1 MPPDTYTQPQPDTD
15 SENAELKLHQA
26 PYILVVDDEPD
37 IRNLLQEILE
47 DEGYDIA
54 TAENGDAARQL
65 HRQRRPD
72 LVLLDIWM
80 PDVDGI
86 TLLKEWSEEGVL
98 PMPVIMM
105 SGHGTV
111 ETAVEATRLGA
122 YDFIEKPLS
131 LAKLLL
137 TVEHALEA
145 EKLHRE
151 NQGLRRHSHLAH
163 EPIGKS
169 AVMQRLREQI
179 KRIAEHDSWVL
190 IQGEPGTGM
199 KVIAHY
205 LHSCSAHHDRPFIEV
220 NIAALDEE
228 TASKELFGSEENN
241 KVHYGL
247 LDQANGGT
255 LFLQD
260 IAELDITCQGKLASA
275 LQNKS
280 FFRTGSN
287 TSVPLYLR
295 VISATHQN
303 LEQRVEEGTF
313 RKDLFYLLNVVP
325 LSAPALREHREDVP
339 ELLNYYISIYVD
351 QEKLPYRKFS
361 MAAQNRLRN
370 YEWPGNIR
378 ELMNL
383 VQRLLITSAGTEINQ
398 EEVDSAIGNQ
408 AAPKPLS
415 APGIPA
421 SFNLPLREARD
432 QFEKE
437 YFEYLL
443 QKNAGS
449 VGKVAQIAGVER
461 THLYR
466 KLRALGIDPKNPF
479 SNK

>member
-1 MPPDTYTQPQPDTD
+1 MPPEVDNISQEDMD
-15 SENAELKLHQA
+15 LKLHHT

-47 DEGYDIA
+47 DEGYEIA
-54 TAENGDAARQL
+54 IAENGESARHL

-72 LVLLDIWM
+72 LILLDIWM

-86 TLLKEWSEEGVL
+86 TLLKEWSEDGVL

-145 EKLHRE
+145 DKLNRE
-151 NQGLRRHSHLAH
+151 NQGLRRHTHIAH

-179 KRIAEHDSWVL
+179 KRIAEHDSWIL
-190 IQGEPGTGM
+190 MQGEPGTGM
-199 KVIAHY
+199 RVLAHY
-205 LHSCSAHHDRPFIEV
+205 LHSCSPHHDRPFIEINV
-220 NIAALDEE
+220 AALDES
-228 TASKELFGSEENN
+228 TAAKELFGYEQNN

-255 LFLQD
+255 IYFQD
-260 IAELDITCQGKLASA
+260 IAEMDAATQAKLTSV
-275 LQNKS
+275 LQAKS
-280 FFRTGSN
+280 FTRPGGDTPVS
-287 TSVPLYLR
+287 LYVR
-295 VISATHQN
+295 IISATHQN
-303 LEQRVEEGTF
+303 LEQLVEEGQF
-313 RKDLFYLLNVVP
+313 RNDLYYLLNVVP
-325 LSAPALREHREDVP
+325 LSVPSLREHREDVP
-339 ELLNYYISIYVD
+339 ELLNYYTNIFVD

-378 ELMNL
+378 ELSNM
-383 VQRLLITSAGTEINQ
+383 VQRLLITSAGSEISQ
-398 EEVDSAIGNQ
+398 EEIEGTLGEHTM
-408 AAPKPLS
+408 KPLT
-415 APGIPA
+415 AAGIPA

-437 YFEYLL
+437 YLEYQLE
-443 QKNAGS
+443 KNNGS

-466 KLRALGIDPKNPF
+466 KLKSLGIDPKNPRA
-479 SNK
+479 K

>member
-1 MPPDTYTQPQPDTD
+1 MPPEAENINPQ
-15 SENAELKLHQA
+15 ENNEAKLHHT

-47 DEGYDIA
+47 DEGYEIA
-54 TAENGDAARQL
+54 VAENGEAARHL

-72 LVLLDIWM
+72 LILLDIWM

-86 TLLKEWSEEGVL
+86 TLLKEWSEDGVL

-145 EKLHRE
+145 DKLHRE
-151 NQGLRRHSHLAH
+151 NQGLRRHSHIAH

-190 IQGEPGTGM
+190 MQGEPGTGM
-199 KVIAHY
+199 KVTAHY
-205 LHSCSAHHDRPFIEV
+205 LHSCSPHHDRPFVEINV
-220 NIAALDEE
+220 AALDE
-228 TASKELFGSEENN
+228 ASAAKELFGHEEDN
-241 KVHYGL
+241 KVYYGL

-255 LFLQD
+255 VYFQD
-260 IAELDITCQGKLASA
+260 IAEMDAATQAKLTSA
-275 LQNKS
+275 LQARS
-280 FFRTGSN
+280 FTRPGGT
-287 TSVPLYLR
+287 TPVPLYVR
-295 VISATHQN
+295 IIAATHKN
-303 LEQRVEEGTF
+303 LEQLVEQSSF
-313 RKDLFYLLNVVP
+313 RSDLYYLLNVVP
-325 LSAPALREHREDVP
+325 LKVPPLREHREDVP
-339 ELLNYYISIYVD
+339 ELLNYYTNIFVD

-378 ELMNL
+378 ELSNM
-383 VQRLLITSAGTEINQ
+383 VQRLLITSAGSEISQ
-398 EEVDSAIGNQ
+398 EEIESTLGEQ
-408 AAPKPLS
+408 PMKPLT
-415 APGIPA
+415 AAGIPA

-437 YFEYLL
+437 YLEYQL
-443 QKNAGS
+443 QKNNGS

-466 KLRALGIDPKNPF
+466 KLKALGIDPKNPRG
-479 SNK
+479 K

>member
-1 MPPDTYTQPQPDTD
+1 MPA
-15 SENAELKLHQA
+15 NADNATHSSLEQTNTKLHHT

-47 DEGYDIA
+47 DEGYEVAI
-54 TAENGDAARQL
+54 AENGETARHL

-72 LVLLDIWM
+72 LILLDIWM

-145 EKLHRE
+145 DKLHRE
-151 NQGLRRHSHLAH
+151 NQGLRRHNYTDH

-169 AVMQRLREQI
+169 TLMQRLREKI
-179 KRIAEHDSWVL
+179 KRIAEHESWVL

-199 KVIAHY
+199 KTIAHY
-205 LHSCSAHHDRPFIEV
+205 LHGCSTHHDRPFIDV
-220 NIAALDEE
+220 NIAALDE
-228 TASKELFGSEENN
+228 ASASNTLFGNESNN
-241 KVHYGL
+241 KVQYGL

-260 IAELDITCQGKLASA
+260 IAELDLASQGKLASA
-275 LQNKS
+275 LKNKS
-280 FFRTGSN
+280 FNRLDGDTA
-287 TSVPLYLR
+287 VPLYLR
-295 VISATHQN
+295 IIAATHQD
-303 LEQRVEEGTF
+303 LQKRVEQGLF
-313 RKDLFYLLNVVP
+313 RQDLFYILNVMP
-325 LSAPALREHREDVP
+325 ISAPALREHREDIP
-339 ELLNYYISIYVD
+339 ELLNYYTSIYVD

-361 MAAQNRLRN
+361 MAAQNKLRN
-370 YEWPGNIR
+370 HDWPGNIR

-383 VQRLLITSAGTEINQ
+383 VQRLLITSAGNEINL
-398 EEVDSAIGNQ
+398 EEVDNAIGDQ
-408 AAPKPLS
+408 TELS
-415 APGIPA
+415 SSTGSPSGH
-421 SFNLPLREARD
+421 FNMPLREARD

-437 YFEYLL
+437 YFQHQL
-443 QKNAGS
+443 QENNGS
-449 VGKVAQIAGVER
+449 VGKVAQIAGIER

-466 KLRALGIDPKNPF
+466 KLRTLGIDPKNPF
-479 SNK
+479 KDK